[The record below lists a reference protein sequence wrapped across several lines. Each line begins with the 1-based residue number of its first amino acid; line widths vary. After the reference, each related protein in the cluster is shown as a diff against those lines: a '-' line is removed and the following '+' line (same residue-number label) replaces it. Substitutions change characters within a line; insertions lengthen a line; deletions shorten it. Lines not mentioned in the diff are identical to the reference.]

1 MPGYI
6 KSALTLAQA
15 RDTVTQRF
23 PELDS
28 SILRE
33 AEQPRFYSIKVTLL
47 YASPSAGKKIGFMKS
62 QKGNLQKTRYVEMER
77 FHRFFVFGIKNT
89 EEVLTIF
96 TSTSVESHNL
106 LRYHTAVRPGVQVK
120 ILNSTLEGLLKA
132 TNTSIISSIE
142 PLIPVENE
150 VCRQIA
156 LPHSVESAVFKYFEF
171 TSNTVRILS
180 TTATDNVCPGNLCD
194 GQSVLENCGCLSVAS
209 KRVWTLTIAFVSD
222 ELQVIEDLE
231 KGQLTSNATTDI
243 FVKSSRNVA

>member
-33 AEQPRFYSIKVTLL
+33 AEQPRFYSIKVTFL

-156 LPHSVESAVFKYFEF
+156 LPHSVESALFKYFEF

-180 TTATDNVCPGNLCD
+180 ATATDNVCPGNLCD

-222 ELQVIEDLE
+222 ELQVIED
-231 KGQLTSNATTDI
+231 S
-243 FVKSSRNVA
+243 